1 MTNMAYKY
9 TEIQSQLDVITKDCL
24 DYIKKLMDDHQDKI
38 IHFEEENAYWINLDN
53 PEQQVRSVTS
63 FLIYDDDLYF
73 TIDDEELGKDTI
85 PVSLLNSF
93 SAKKFHEITDVTL
106 SGLMYKANEHTDAV
120 EAVDMLHMVEW
131 YYNEEIN
138 NKI

>member
-1 MTNMAYKY
+1 MKYKY

-63 FLIYDDDLYF
+63 FLIYNDELYF
-73 TIDDEELGKDTI
+73 TIDDDELGKDTI

-93 SAKKFHEITDVTL
+93 TL
-106 SGLMYKANEHTDAV
+106 TNFMK
-120 EAVDMLHMVEW
+120 
-131 YYNEEIN
+131 
-138 NKI
+138 